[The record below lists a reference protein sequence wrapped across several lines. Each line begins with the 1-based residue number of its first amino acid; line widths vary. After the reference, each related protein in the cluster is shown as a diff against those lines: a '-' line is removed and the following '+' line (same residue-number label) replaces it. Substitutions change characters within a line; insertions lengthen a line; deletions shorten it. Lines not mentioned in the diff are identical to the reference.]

1 MGREDMAVIEFIYIG
16 VFYILLSLA
25 VSIRLAKG
33 PSVVDRAVAGDSI
46 DILTTGA
53 LVLFAVY
60 SGRSVYLDIALVLAM
75 LGFVGMVLI
84 ARYLEERL

>member
-1 MGREDMAVIEFIYIG
+1 MIEFIYVG
-16 VFYILLSLA
+16 VFYILLSL
-25 VSIRLAKG
+25 VLCVRVAKG
-33 PSVVDRAVAGDSI
+33 PSVVDRAVAGDCI
-46 DILTTGA
+46 DILTTCA

-60 SGRSVYLDIALVLAM
+60 SGRSVYVDVALVLAM